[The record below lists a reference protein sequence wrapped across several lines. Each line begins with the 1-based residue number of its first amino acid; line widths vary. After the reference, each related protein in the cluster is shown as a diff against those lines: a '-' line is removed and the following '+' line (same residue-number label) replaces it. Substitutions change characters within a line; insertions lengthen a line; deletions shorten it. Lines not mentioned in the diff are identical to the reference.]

1 MAPLLSRAEAVA
13 GRFALRHP
21 DAQLLLRVWSYR
33 AVTAEADRLGRVW
46 PRLRLVVV
54 FVIVA
59 CTVAF
64 ALAPPD
70 AQATFPG
77 RNGPIVF
84 ELMTSGEQRLA
95 AVNPGTGR
103 RLGLQSCGP
112 RRPRGSEC
120 HDSDPHFSPDGRRLV
135 YVRGRGGFDPEPVNS
150 ALVVAR
156 ADGSVLRTL
165 RKPWFDGGPFSP
177 NGGRLLFAARRRGMA
192 TMSTTTG
199 RLRRINRAPGD
210 FLGADWSSRNRIV
223 YQRRYV
229 DDDLVDSIGID
240 LYAVNPAGGR
250 LRRLTTTGAAN
261 SASWSPDGRRLVYS
275 QFRGA
280 SSASAIWVMNAD
292 GSNKKRISNGYYPIW
307 SPDEQRVA
315 FVRNYGDIQRTDI
328 VVARP
333 DGTHQRRVLSVYD
346 RIPTERGIGQL
357 AWRPLRA
364 GGNRR

>member
-1 MAPLLSRAEAVA
+1 
-13 GRFALRHP
+13 
-21 DAQLLLRVWSYR
+21 
-33 AVTAEADRLGRVW
+33 
-46 PRLRLVVV
+46 
-54 FVIVA
+54 
-59 CTVAF
+59 
-64 ALAPPD
+64 
-70 AQATFPG
+70 
-77 RNGPIVF
+77 
-84 ELMTSGEQRLA
+84 
-95 AVNPGTGR
+95 
-103 RLGLQSCGP
+103 
-112 RRPRGSEC
+112 
-120 HDSDPHFSPDGRRLV
+120 
-135 YVRGRGGFDPEPVNS
+135 
-150 ALVVAR
+150 
-156 ADGSVLRTL
+156 
-165 RKPWFDGGPFSP
+165 
-177 NGGRLLFAARRRGMA
+177 MA